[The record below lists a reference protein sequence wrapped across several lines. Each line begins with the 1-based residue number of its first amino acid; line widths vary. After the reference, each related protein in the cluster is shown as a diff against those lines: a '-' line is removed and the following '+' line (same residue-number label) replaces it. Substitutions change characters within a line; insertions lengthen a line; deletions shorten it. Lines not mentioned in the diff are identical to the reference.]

1 MRYRAGWLLH
11 HRILALT
18 HFEPVVTYEDFQG
31 IAEAAQAALHEA
43 AQPFHLLID
52 NRIIADRNPAS
63 LDTMLQAMPAI
74 RHPLL
79 RWIVIVLPE
88 PIKES
93 AASMD
98 VQQSG
103 DIRLKYVDS
112 LASAWQLL
120 RDIDPRLNG
129 IELDDSFFAV

>member
-18 HFEPVVTYEDFQG
+18 HYDPVVTYEDFQG
-31 IAEAAQAALHEA
+31 IAAAAQASLQEVT
-43 AQPFHLLID
+43 QPFHLLID
-52 NRIIADRNPAS
+52 NRIIRDRNPAS
-63 LDTMLQAMPAI
+63 LHTILNAMPAI

-88 PIKES
+88 SIKES
-93 AASMD
+93 AAGMD
-98 VQQSG
+98 VQKSG
-103 DIRLKYVDS
+103 DIQLKYVDS

-120 RDIDPRLNG
+120 RAIDPRLNG
-129 IELDDSFFAV
+129 IELDDSFFSV

>member
-1 MRYRAGWLLH
+1 MRYRAGWLLQH
-11 HRILALT
+11 HILALT
-18 HFEPVVTYEDFQG
+18 HYDPIVTYEDFQG
-31 IAEAAQAALHEA
+31 IAAAAQAALLEVT
-43 AQPFHLLID
+43 QPFHLLID

-63 LDTMLQAMPAI
+63 LDTMLQAMPVI

-88 PIKES
+88 SIKGS

-98 VQQSG
+98 VQKSG

-120 RDIDPRLNG
+120 HDIDPRLDG
-129 IELDDSFFAV
+129 IALDHSFFTP